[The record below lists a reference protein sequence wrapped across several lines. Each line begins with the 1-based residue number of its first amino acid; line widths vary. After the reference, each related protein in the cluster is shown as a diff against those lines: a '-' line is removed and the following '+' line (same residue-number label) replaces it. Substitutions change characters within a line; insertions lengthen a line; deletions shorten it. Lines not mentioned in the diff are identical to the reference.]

1 MVRNAETLRRGTVRG
16 LGILFC
22 AVLTSGRTRLGTYE
36 KELFTMRN
44 DCLSREET
52 HFRAG
57 RPLFDGWAARKHL
70 WMLIYWPVYGA
81 LFFALERACQPVRYH
96 VMHTGLDDLIPFCE
110 AFVIPYVFWFLFLIG
125 IHCYT
130 AKHSETA
137 FRRLMAFV
145 AVSHTCALAIFF
157 LFPSCQHLRP
167 LVFERHNL
175 LTQVTAFF
183 YRIDT
188 STNVCPS
195 LHVVGSM
202 AVWYAA
208 RDAGLFSR
216 RGCRVFFSTTTVLIC
231 LSTVFLKQ
239 HSVLDVAAGLLLSDL
254 VCRLVYRPV
263 QRGYSGAAQ
272 RRRDRWQSWRGALRR
287 T

>member
-1 MVRNAETLRRGTVRG
+1 MIKNESLAGGETT
-16 LGILFC
+16 
-22 AVLTSGRTRLGTYE
+22 ARLGPGR
-36 KELFTMRN
+36 LF
-44 DCLSREET
+44 
-52 HFRAG
+52 H
-57 RPLFDGWAARKHL
+57 GWAARKQL
-70 WMLIYWPVYGA
+70 WMLAYWPVYGA
-81 LFFALERACQPVRYH
+81 LFFALERLRRPAQYH
-96 VMHTGLDDLIPFCE
+96 VMHTEVDDWIPFCE
-110 AFVIPYVFWFLFLIG
+110 GFVIPYVFWFLFLIG

-130 AKHSETA
+130 AKHDAAA
-137 FRRLMAFV
+137 FKRLMAFV
-145 AVSHTCALAIFF
+145 AISHTCALAIFF
-157 LFPSCQHLRP
+157 LFPTCQHLRP
-167 LVFERHNL
+167 LAFERQNL
-175 LTQVTAFF
+175 LTRITAFF

-216 RGCRVFFSTTTVLIC
+216 RGRRMFFSAATVLIC

-254 VCRLVYRPV
+254 VYRLVYRPV
-263 QRGYSGAAQ
+263 RGGYPSAAERWKERWQ
-272 RRRDRWQSWRGALRR
+272 ERRRTLRR